1 VRPSGTPRYIWVK
14 LNRGYG
20 FGQETKY
27 GSWDDDPNYCFIF
40 TPTTES
46 PEESYGIRTLRN
58 FLDYDLNGPLQEGD
72 IIQLE
77 NNLENVDVTNCQF
90 DYGQI

>member
-1 VRPSGTPRYIWVK
+1 MRPSGTPRYIWVK

-20 FGQETKY
+20 FDQETKY
-27 GSWDDDPNYCFIF
+27 GSWEDDPNYCFIF

-46 PEESYGIRTLRN
+46 PGESYGIRTLRN

-77 NNLENVDVTNCQF
+77 NNLQNVDVTNCQF